1 MFCLGIYTWLLT
13 PIIWYMNPDRY
24 ENAKIKLF
32 ERRGLFVMFLSK
44 SHTIILSIMLS
55 YYGYLNIALKY
66 FWLSFSI
73 FYSIVFF
80 VTIMML
86 SLSKTLEY
94 DNQNMLG
101 IKFNKD
107 NSIHIKRMK
116 LNKSI
121 NFVYTI
127 FWIYSWAKA

>member
-1 MFCLGIYTWLLT
+1 
-13 PIIWYMNPDRY
+13 MNPDRY